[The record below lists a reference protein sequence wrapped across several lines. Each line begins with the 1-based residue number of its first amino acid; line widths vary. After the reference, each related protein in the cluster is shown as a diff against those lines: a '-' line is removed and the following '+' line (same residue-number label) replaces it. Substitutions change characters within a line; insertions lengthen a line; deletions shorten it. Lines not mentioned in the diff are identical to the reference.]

1 MFESTQIE
9 NLGALADKADE
20 RAADPAMYP
29 SMRESLIRR
38 ATRLR
43 SAQCEIIA
51 DVLNP
56 KPYPFQNVMRGPSRG
71 FLVSCAVV
79 AGISFASLALIV
91 LVIL

>member
-1 MFESTQIE
+1 MFESTKSKTW
-9 NLGALADKADE
+9 ALSLTKLTKELPILLCTHQCANHSF
-20 RAADPAMYP
+20 AALLAF
-29 SMRESLIRR
+29 
-38 ATRLR
+38 
-43 SAQCEIIA
+43 AQSVRIA

-79 AGISFASLALIV
+79 AGISFASVALIV